1 MHRCLVRLPTAVG
14 EDPRHFNLVLAKDDL
29 FSRSASNS
37 GADWLVIQLGQLVA
51 LAYQVMF
58 IYHLSSILDCIY
70 ICMDLVF
77 YSPKSYI
84 LLYMHTFDLED
95 HCPVNYV
102 DMWQ

>member
-70 ICMDLVF
+70 IC
-77 YSPKSYI
+77 I
-84 LLYMHTFDLED
+84 LNCMTIIV
-95 HCPVNYV
+95 CMCN
-102 DMWQ
+102 